1 MVQRFGADATAE
13 TSLRVALEEAA
24 RQSSPGTTRRRREA
38 QAERVGAGTGPCR
51 RGRGTRS
58 ISTWEPECRP
68 QRDRLDYRP
77 RQGGGPGSDLGRRR
91 HDDGCSGDFAR
102 KYGQAVAHTD
112 ERPIADPD
120 QPGQE
125 QVARPASADAT
136 RSGLHELHI
145 RAVSRVDS
153 SLGVIHGTI
162 PVFDTATEPLLP
174 PGCEWRSRESQPRQ
188 EEAEL
193 ERLHQEPEGSR
204 RPPNRRHISE
214 GLDG

>member
-136 RSGLHELHI
+136 RSGLHALHI

-162 PVFDTATEPLLP
+162 PFSTLKPSPFCP
-174 PGCEWRSRESQPRQ
+174 PAVNGVAANPSPVKKKLS
-188 EEAEL
+188 L
-193 ERLHQEPEGSR
+193 S
-204 RPPNRRHISE
+204 
-214 GLDG
+214 